1 MIALSAVDQPI
12 PQGPASS
19 PGTRS
24 PLDVLHVVAWDD
36 PSAEGEGLDS
46 RSSYAER
53 FWLPLLGPTGTCLLR
68 QLADRLETAPDG
80 FDLALDEAARS
91 LGVGARSGL
100 RRAILRCARHG
111 VVRHRGTKVLAVRR
125 RLPPL
130 GEGQIARLPL
140 LLRVEHGRWEDVR
153 RSPSLAHAR
162 RRSRLIALDL
172 VAVIGDLAS
181 LERRLLRWG
190 VHPALAYETAIW
202 AWERHSLAV
211 GEQAAQTLDL
221 EEPPA

>member
-1 MIALSAVDQPI
+1 MTALSAVDQPI
-12 PQGPASS
+12 PPGPASS
-19 PGTRS
+19 PGPRS

-36 PSAEGEGLDS
+36 PSAEVEGVDP
-46 RSSYAER
+46 RSAYAER

-68 QLADRLETAPDG
+68 QLADRLEAAPDG
-80 FDLALDEAARS
+80 FDLGLDEAARS
-91 LGVGARSGL
+91 LGIGTRSGL

-130 GEGQIARLPL
+130 GKGQIARLPP
-140 LLRVEHGRWEDVR
+140 LLRFEHNRWEAVR
-153 RSPSLAHAR
+153 QSPALTHAR
-162 RRSRLIALDL
+162 QRSRLIALDL
-172 VAVIGDLAS
+172 VAVVSDLAS

-190 VHPALAYETAIW
+190 VHPALACESAAW

-211 GEQAAQTLDL
+211 GGQPSQTLDL
-221 EEPPA
+221 GEPPA